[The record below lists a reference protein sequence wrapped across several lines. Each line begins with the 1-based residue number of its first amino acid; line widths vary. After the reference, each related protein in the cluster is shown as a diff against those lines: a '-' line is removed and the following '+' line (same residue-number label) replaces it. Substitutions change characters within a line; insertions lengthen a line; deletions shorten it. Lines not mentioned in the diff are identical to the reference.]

1 MSDSSQRLA
10 ALRGDIDRI
19 DDAIHDLIRRR
30 ASVVEEI
37 RRAKGRDNIF
47 LRPGRE
53 AAILRRLMSRHD
65 GGFPLPSLVRM
76 WRELMSGFLNLQQ
89 DISVV
94 ACGAGA
100 ERLAHDHFGV
110 VSTVTGESDPRTA
123 LAAIDRAPGTV
134 AVLAEDAGGASPWW
148 LLLGHGPFAHLRVIA
163 RLPFFAPS
171 WVRALAAPSYVVAG
185 YDADASG
192 HDHTLFVLSADSA
205 IETAE
210 ARAALAK
217 TGVQA
222 SPLAHAESTDGR
234 WHGLFSAPGLH
245 AGDDPAW
252 ARRAEQLPWAG
263 VALTVIGAY
272 ATPAAAPSV

>member
-1 MSDSSQRLA
+1 MSDSTPSLSQ
-10 ALRGDIDRI
+10 LRSEIDRI
-19 DDAIHDLIRRR
+19 DDSIHDLIRRR
-30 ASVVEEI
+30 ALVVEEI

-53 AAILRRLMSRHD
+53 AAILRRLMNRHD

-89 DISVV
+89 DIQVV
-94 ACGAGA
+94 ACGGGA

-110 VSTVTGESDPRTA
+110 VSTMTSAHDPRAA
-123 LAAIDRAPGTV
+123 LTAIDRAPGTV

-148 LLLGHGPFAHLRVIA
+148 LLLGHAPFAHLRVIA

-171 WVRALAAPSYVVAG
+171 WVSALAAPSYVVAG

-192 HDHTLFVLSADSA
+192 HDHTLFVLSTLTPLDA
-205 IETAE
+205 AE
-210 ARAALAK
+210 AMAGLAGAGVAASALA
-217 TGVQA
+217 QA
-222 SPLAHAESTDGR
+222 SAADGR
-234 WHGLFSAPGLH
+234 WCGLFSAPGLSES
-245 AGDDPAW
+245 DDPAW
-252 ARRAEQLPWAG
+252 ARRAGQLPWPQAS
-263 VALTVIGAY
+263 VKVIGAY